1 MTDYDNDIYS
11 EPDYS
16 RYKENR
22 EVRKSNTNILLIFII
37 ALLSLV
43 IIFLAYLYFFN
54 KSDYEAGLEF
64 LGRRQYDEALTEF
77 QKVPPTNSDFSK
89 AQSKIDY
96 INGVRLFNQNDYP
109 KAKIYLQKVNPSDE
123 FYNEV
128 RLMMNRIESV
138 EKEEQLKNQL
148 AEDEQKKILEAQK
161 ETEQK
166 IRDNDESKKYV
177 NNLTRIEEK
186 FESEYQLAK
195 VENSV
200 AMKKNLR
207 SLTAIR
213 QEMIDLTYSASA
225 PDPSIVSYK
234 NAMNQWMNSRIN
246 LIQKAILENVI
257 TLDDVSA
264 ETAVI
269 KDEGDK
275 LKEKLAA
282 EKEKVK
288 ELYSVNE

>member
-16 RYKENR
+16 RYKDDR
-22 EVRKSNTNILLIFII
+22 EARKSNSSILLIFII

-54 KSDYEAGLEF
+54 KSDYEAGLEY

-77 QKVPPTNSDFSK
+77 QKVPPTNSDFSR

-96 INGVRLFNQNDYP
+96 INGVRLFSQNDYP
-109 KAKIYLQKVNPSDE
+109 KAKIYLEKVSPSDE

-128 RLMMNRIESV
+128 RLMMDRIKSV
-138 EKEEQLKNQL
+138 EKEEELKHQL

-166 IRDNDESKKYV
+166 IKDNDESKKYLSS
-177 NNLTRIEEK
+177 LTRLEEK

-207 SLTAIR
+207 TLTAIR
-213 QEMIDLTYSASA
+213 QEMIDLTYNASA
-225 PDPSIVSYK
+225 PDPAITSYK
-234 NAMNQWMNSRIN
+234 NLMNQWMNSRIN
-246 LIQKAILENVI
+246 LIQKAIMENVI
-257 TLDDVSA
+257 TLGDVTP
-264 ETAVI
+264 ETAAI
-269 KDEGDK
+269 EEEGNK
-275 LKEKLAA
+275 LKEKLAS

-288 ELYSVNE
+288 ELFNISE